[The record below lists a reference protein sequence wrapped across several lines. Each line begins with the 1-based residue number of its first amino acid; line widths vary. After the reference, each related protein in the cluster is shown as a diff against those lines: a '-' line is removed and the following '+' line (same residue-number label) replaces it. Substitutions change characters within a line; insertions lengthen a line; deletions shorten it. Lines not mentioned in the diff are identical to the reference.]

1 MLDAPPL
8 SSSYGMTRTASTGAR
23 PAPSGLDRVLSHTR
37 SGILS
42 TSASLVGRSVS
53 SDSAI
58 SLAGGHSNSQ
68 QYPIPRASATGCNA
82 PSLDSHHSDM
92 FGEAC
97 YSRQHTASLH
107 SARQARN
114 EAVTTLQVIDL
125 DNDSPQRFSRQR
137 SHQRH
142 AGMLRQSSS
151 GTVDLT
157 GESPPVQNA
166 PRRHTDR
173 IDLDRIGSS
182 TSSNGFSSAQIQQN
196 TSQTARNRLQH
207 NSRVAN
213 HRENAIDLAGA
224 PYEDS
229 PSSFATFEQ
238 QSAHTGQ
245 NSRRAVNRM
254 IRGQQNQPRCQNYP
268 CKGMF
273 VSWHVDLA
281 MHMVLSTNPVCSL
294 LGIDLWVC
302 ICTLAVS
309 YYGLALSMQS
319 TKTVSHDPNRDVVHA
334 GPVPAH

>member
-1 MLDAPPL
+1 
-8 SSSYGMTRTASTGAR
+8 MTRTASTGAR
-23 PAPSGLDRVLSHTR
+23 PAPSVLDRVLSHNR

-42 TSASLVGRSVS
+42 SSASLGRSVL

-58 SLAGGHSNSQ
+58 SLAGSHSNSQ
-68 QYPIPRASATGCNA
+68 QYPIPRSSAAGCNA
-82 PSLDSHHSDM
+82 PSLDRHHSDM

-97 YSRQHTASLH
+97 YSRQHTASIH

-114 EAVTTLQVIDL
+114 DAATAPQVIDL
-125 DNDSPQRFSRQR
+125 DNDSPQPFRRQR
-137 SHQRH
+137 SHQQH

-182 TSSNGFSSAQIQQN
+182 TSNGFGSAQIQQN

-213 HRENAIDLAGA
+213 HRENAVDLAGA
-224 PYEDS
+224 PYDDS
-229 PSSFATFEQ
+229 PSNFATFEQ

-245 NSRRAVNRM
+245 NSRSAVNRRT
-254 IRGQQNQPRCQNYP
+254 RGQQNQPRCRRYP
-268 CKGMF
+268 CEGMR

-281 MHMVLSTNPVCSL
+281 VHMVLSTNSFCSL
-294 LGIDLWVC
+294 LGIELWVC
-302 ICTLAVS
+302 ICTLLLWSCAVN
-309 YYGLALSMQS
+309 AE
-319 TKTVSHDPNRDVVHA
+319 H
-334 GPVPAH
+334 